1 MVRRRGMHRVQIVS
15 CHENFEWRIQVN
27 ALSEFQDRD
36 DPPLGETVFCT
47 QYTLHVFFFDK
58 PLIEN

>member
-1 MVRRRGMHRVQIVS
+1 MHRVQIVS
-15 CHENFEWRIQVN
+15 CHENFEWRIQAN